1 MEQRELLLLEK
12 YAAVNPELKE
22 LWEDHILYE
31 KQVEKLEAKAYRT
44 PTAVSYTHL
53 ALRCCQPPSEEWN
66 YSDRSCRKT
75 PARTEPELKSER
87 AMRNGLCRLFSFRL
101 WE

>member
-1 MEQRELLLLEK
+1 MEQRELLPLEK

-44 PTAVSYTHL
+44 PTEN
-53 ALRCCQPPSEEWN
+53 R
-66 YSDRSCRKT
+66 R
-75 PARTEPELKSER
+75 
-87 AMRNGLCRLFSFRL
+87 
-101 WE
+101 